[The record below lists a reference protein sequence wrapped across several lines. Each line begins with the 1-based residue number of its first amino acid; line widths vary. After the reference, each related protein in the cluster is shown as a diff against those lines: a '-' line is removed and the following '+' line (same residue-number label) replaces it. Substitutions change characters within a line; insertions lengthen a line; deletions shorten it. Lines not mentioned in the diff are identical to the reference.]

1 MYTFTFTSCTLLRK
15 VKTNRINRKYLLIFL
30 VFFFSCTERDFS
42 EKSTSAE
49 IENGIQHIDVYREDR
64 RSAGWPANNGAWNWG
79 DEILV
84 GFVDAEHYEKEGF
97 QTINQKTARKK

>member
-1 MYTFTFTSCTLLRK
+1 MKMTN
-15 VKTNRINRKYLLIFL
+15 NRIKSKFVLIFL
-30 VFFFSCTERDFS
+30 VFFISCTERDFS

-64 RSAGWPANNGAWNWG
+64 RFAGWPANNGAWNWG

-84 GFVDAEHYEKEGF
+84 GFVDAEHYETEGSIPIIRKLPG
-97 QTINQKTARKK
+97 INMPEVSMEG